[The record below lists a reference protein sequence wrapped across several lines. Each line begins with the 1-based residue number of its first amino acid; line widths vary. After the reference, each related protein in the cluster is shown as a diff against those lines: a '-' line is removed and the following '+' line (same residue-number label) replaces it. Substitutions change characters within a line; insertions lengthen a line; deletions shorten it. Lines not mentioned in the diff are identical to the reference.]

1 MDNLS
6 DGLNDDTQEKKC
18 IFEGEHYSVRDNGA
32 ILRHTPEGKRAR
44 ANDNQ
49 WTFGKENPENGYLHL
64 SSVRIHRIV
73 ATAFHGDPP
82 DPKYVVDHI
91 DSNRKNNRP
100 ENLRWLTR
108 LENSLQNPV
117 TRKKIEYLC
126 GSIEAFLEN
135 PSMLNEHKLEPN
147 YSWMRTVTKEE
158 AQNCKNR
165 MAVWASQENKKY
177 RPSTYRSAFN
187 NNASFEKRVYK
198 PLNRY
203 EAGFGREPGLDI
215 SKTLWAATYMFAPS
229 YFPQCPEF
237 FKSDRLEEYFLN
249 IKGGEV
255 FAYTE
260 KYEQHPEFYFSSKVL
275 ATTIQKEQK
284 TITVLCERTDSR
296 YGVVGIELYDKNQW
310 FIHYNLG
317 VYTLKETAEQR
328 FIEAQKLSADQ
339 LFNEGYKHSR
349 D

>member
-1 MDNLS
+1 MNNVLVEI
-6 DGLNDDTQEKKC
+6 NDYTQEKKC
-18 IFEGEHYSVRDNGA
+18 LFEGEHYSVRDNGA

-44 ANDNQ
+44 ANDNL

-64 SSVRIHRIV
+64 SSVRVHRIV

-108 LENSLQNPV
+108 LENTLQNPV

-135 PSMLNEHKLEPN
+135 PSMLNDRPLEPN
-147 YSWMRTVTKEE
+147 YSWMRTVTMEE

-165 MAVWASQENKKY
+165 MAVWASQEKKIY
-177 RPSTYRSAFN
+177 NPRPYKGAFN
-187 NNASFEKRVYK
+187 NSASFENKVYK

-203 EAGFGREPGLDI
+203 EAGFGREPGLEI

-229 YFPQCPEF
+229 YFPLCPES
-237 FKSDRLEEYFLN
+237 FKSDRLEEYFMDL
-249 IKGGEV
+249 KVGEV

-260 KYEQHPEFYFSSKVL
+260 KYEEHLELYFSSKVL
-275 ATTIQKEQK
+275 AASIQKVEK
-284 TITVLCERTDSR
+284 TIIVLCERTDSR

-317 VYTLKETAEQR
+317 VYNLKESAKQR
-328 FIEAQKLSADQ
+328 FIEAQTLSADQ
-339 LFNEGYKHSR
+339 FFNEGYRHSR